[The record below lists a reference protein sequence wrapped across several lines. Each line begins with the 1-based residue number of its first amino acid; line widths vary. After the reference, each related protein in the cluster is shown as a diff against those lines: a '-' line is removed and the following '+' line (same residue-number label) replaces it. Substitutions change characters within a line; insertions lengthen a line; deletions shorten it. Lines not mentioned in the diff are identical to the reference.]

1 MRPHTTITGLALAS
15 MLLAGCG
22 SAQGTPAVDPTAA
35 IATARAQETEDAFA
49 GSEKAIRDY
58 YAEID
63 KWANE
68 EMPARPYASHT
79 FREQHN
85 QAVRDL
91 KASEST
97 AKGTDKLISIT
108 PEEFQGVPQWRTSML
123 VCVEGTGG
131 IYDKNGKNV
140 TVDASGKPVSDR
152 TPRRVQARYHLD
164 RVPEDGRWVI
174 TDETP
179 LGSC

>member
-97 AKGTDKLISIT
+97 AKGKDKDSTGSPQRPNASQVSAWKKENKASIAET
-108 PEEFQGVPQWRTSML
+108 AKHFNLPPT
-123 VCVEGTGG
+123 
-131 IYDKNGKNV
+131 IAK
-140 TVDASGKPVSDR
+140 
-152 TPRRVQARYHLD
+152 
-164 RVPEDGRWVI
+164 RWCAVA
-174 TDETP
+174 
-179 LGSC
+179 